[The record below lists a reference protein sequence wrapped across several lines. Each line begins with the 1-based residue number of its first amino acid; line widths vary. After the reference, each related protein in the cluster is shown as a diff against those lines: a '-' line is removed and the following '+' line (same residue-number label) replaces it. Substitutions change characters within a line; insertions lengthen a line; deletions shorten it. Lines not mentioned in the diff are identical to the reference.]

1 MAKRRIL
8 KKKINY
14 ICSELFAECVALMH
28 YKVDVK
34 QDDVDNIMSRI
45 LIMQDEFISRIS
57 HTQKGSTKAFY
68 KKLYKD
74 LNEQVAEVVNSI
86 EQLC

>member
-8 KKKINY
+8 KKNINY

-45 LIMQDEFISRIS
+45 LNMQDEFISRIS
-57 HTQKGSTKAFY
+57 HTQQGSTKAFY